1 MVEAFIFDMDGVIV
15 DSEDYWED
23 SAEDLIKELGAPED
37 FDFSDLTGMAIDDI
51 YEEIVPQLDEE
62 ITSEEFSQAFDKQA
76 EQLYREK
83 VELRPSLRKALETLR
98 LSDVDVGLC
107 SSSPKSWI
115 KIVLN
120 RFELE
125 KFFDAVISSEDIPVK
140 SKPDPDIYE
149 YAAER
154 LDTAPEQCI
163 VVEDSENGVEAA
175 ERAGMN
181 CIAIDG
187 TRKQGLGKADFQV
200 ENGEELLQKI
210 KQLTKK

>member
-1 MVEAFIFDMDGVIV
+1 MDGVIV

-23 SAEDLIKELGAPED
+23 TAEDLIKGLGAPED

-51 YEEIVPQLDEE
+51 YEEVVPLLNEE
-62 ITSEEFSQAFDKQA
+62 ITSEEFRQAFDKQA

-83 VELRPSLRKALETLR
+83 VELRPSLRRVLEL
-98 LSDVDVGLC
+98 LGSSNVDVGLC
-107 SSSPKSWI
+107 SSSPESWI

-140 SKPDPDIYE
+140 SKPEPDIYE
-149 YAAER
+149 YAAEK
-154 LDTAPEQCI
+154 LGKVPEHCT

-175 ERAGMN
+175 ERAGMD
-181 CIAIDG
+181 CIAIEG
-187 TRKQGLGKADFQV
+187 TRNQDLSEADYQV
-200 ENGEELLQKI
+200 KNGDDLLLKI